1 MKASRFTLP
10 LVSALVALA
19 ALPAVAALR
28 AWEPS
33 DYVQEDLVLHYDGIR
48 NAGADAAHDP
58 AATTWKDLSP
68 SGNDASTYVPSS
80 ASDNGAWGAK
90 GFVFATDGYW
100 QADGSTSI
108 AGDFTM
114 QVACDTTTWYMQ
126 NSKSWP
132 NLIGNH
138 GAGASGSNDELSIF
152 YHKSNKRLSTKF
164 LATYLNQ
171 YLSGWNCK
179 YATLLRSGA
188 QASLFDGTEPSLVA
202 TTKTG
207 DIGADILVGGGTT
220 DKNDGGSGDRY
231 FTGTIYSVRIYDKA
245 LSHDE
250 LAWNRALDE
259 ARFHDV
265 PVPEGAV
272 SSVFVPD
279 AVVATAVEGAEGAEA
294 SGCHMVDG
302 DGHTCRAAPF
312 ATVGGASYVCT
323 GYTLAAWDD
332 TLAAYGA
339 AVAHDGEFAC
349 FVAPGDKV
357 RIEWQWAAASGSL
370 AANPYVTDGLVLCFD
385 GEWNA
390 GFGVHDPAAT
400 VWKDLSASGNDATFV
415 KLADGGE
422 WLDNA
427 YSFATNGHFQ
437 TQSSVALGASF
448 TVQTVTDHSR
458 YVHLGNTWPWLFGSA
473 DGKFQIYP
481 SSGAP
486 NLVLNADGLIGGSHR
501 SQFTWTDRHCL
512 TAMFNVSS
520 NALFQGTTPGNWGS
534 AGNASTGPASQTFC
548 IGGCDATFAENNKG
562 NGTAAAYRTARAART
577 PYHAVRVYN
586 RLLTPEELARNRAV
600 DEARF
605 FGKGA
610 SATGCVVVQ
619 SAVAGLEGRE
629 TSGVYFP
636 DGWTFS
642 AGTGTNTVRG
652 IGWRCAGY
660 QLQTWDAATSTWGA
674 QRTVLR
680 DGGNAVEWPSPA
692 GAAFPSV
699 RLTWLWEPVSGART
713 AADYAPADYATGALE
728 LHLDGIE
735 RGASATV
742 WSDLSGHGRDATLAG
757 NPTGTSHW
765 TDDGYFFASNAV
777 FATADSAAAK
787 FALGHRY
794 TMQVLAD
801 ASSLD
806 YGQTGKH
813 GTFVAPYVNGS
824 SVSLGSIWYKDDGM
838 YTVQHRHDGLNGA
851 AWNGRAGIATRAN
864 GADGSMTYLT
874 ALRDGAAF
882 ALVAGTD
889 YPATTNTTGYQ
900 TCLDWS
906 RGTTDKVAEPG
917 RWCVGSL
924 TLGGGGDPLYG
935 TIKSVRLYDR
945 MLSEDELAWNRRVDE
960 ARFFG
965 RLATTNV
972 VLEASEWNGALA
984 AGPYEVFGA
993 HTFVASPSTVD
1004 GHLPTHV
1011 RVWTRQPDGTWA
1023 SAGSVVGSSYVYEPG
1038 AGTVKIQFRATHPLV
1053 LVVR

>member
-33 DYVQEDLVLHYDGIR
+33 DYVQTDLVLHYDGIR
-48 NAGADAAHDP
+48 NAGVGAAHDG
-58 AATTWKDLSP
+58 AATVWKDLSP
-68 SGNDASTYVPSS
+68 SANDATLVNGPG
-80 ASDNGAWGAK
+80 AKGAWGAT
-90 GFVFATDGYW
+90 GFVFA
-100 QADGSTSI
+100 GSSNLWTAAAQTSLS
-108 AGDFTM
+108 GDFTM
-114 QVACDTTTWYMQ
+114 QVACDTTTASMQ
-126 NSKSWP
+126 GTCSWP
-132 NLIGNH
+132 NLVG
-138 GAGASGSNDELSIF
+138 GRAKGASGASDELSLF
-152 YHKSNKRLSTKF
+152 YHRGNKRLSAKF
-164 LATYLNQ
+164 LNAYLDQ
-171 YLSGWNCK
+171 HLPSWNCK
-179 YATLLRSGA
+179 YATLIRSGS
-188 QASLFDGTEPSLVA
+188 QGSLFDGTTPTFVS
-202 TTKTG
+202 TSKTG
-207 DIGADILVGGGTT
+207 AIGSRVMVGDGT
-220 DKNDGGSGDRY
+220 DNNDAGAEGRL
-231 FTGTIYSVRIYDKA
+231 FTGTIHSVRIYDKA
-245 LSHDE
+245 LSNEE

-259 ARFHDV
+259 ARFHGV
-265 PVPEGAV
+265 PVPESAAAV
-272 SSVFVPD
+272 APAGV
-279 AVVATAVEGAEGAEA
+279 AVATSVSGAEGVEA
-294 SGCHMVDG
+294 SGFYAVDA
-302 DGHTCRAAPF
+302 DGHTFLAAPF
-312 ATVGGASYVCT
+312 ATVGGASYACT
-323 GYTLAAWDD
+323 GYTIATWDEAQGAW
-332 TLAAYGA
+332 GA
-339 AVAHDGEFAC
+339 PVAHDGEFAC

-357 RIEWQWAAASGSL
+357 RIEWQWAAASGSV
-370 AANPYVTDGLVLCFD
+370 AANPYVTDGLVLFFD

-400 VWKDLSASGNDATFV
+400 VWKDLSATGNDAEFV
-415 KLADGGE
+415 YLAPGGG

-427 YSFATNGHFQ
+427 YDFRTNGNFQ
-437 TQSSVALGASF
+437 TQSAIDLGADF
-448 TVQTVTDHSR
+448 TVQMVTDSR
-458 YVHLGNTWPWLFGSA
+458 INPFVGNLWPWFVGSN
-473 DGKFQIYP
+473 DGHFQFYP
-481 SSGAP
+481 NSAAP
-486 NLVLNADGLIGGSHR
+486 NIVLNADGIVGSGHR
-501 SQFTWTDRHCL
+501 SQFTWTDRRFL
-512 TAMFNVSS
+512 TAMVSGTS
-520 NALFQGTTPGNWGS
+520 NLLFQTSMSERAWTVG
-534 AGNASTGPASQTFC
+534 TGPTPLGSQVLS
-548 IGGCDATFAENNKG
+548 IGGPTKALYSSDSD
-562 NGTAAAYRTARAART
+562 RTKRSART
-577 PYHAVRVYN
+577 PF
-586 RLLTPEELARNRAV
+586 RAV

-605 FGKGA
+605 FGNGLPPTA
-610 SATGCVVVQ
+610 AVVVQ
-619 SAVAGLEGRE
+619 SAIAGLGGRE
-629 TSGVYFP
+629 PDGVYFP

-642 AGTGTNTVRG
+642 AGTGTQAARG
-652 IGWRCAGY
+652 LSWRCAGY
-660 QLQTWDAATSTWGA
+660 QVQTWDAATSAWGA
-674 QRTVLR
+674 QRTVLC
-680 DGGNAVEWPSPA
+680 DGLQSVEYTSPS

-851 AWNGRAGIATRAN
+851 AWTGRAGIATRAN

-1011 RVWTRQPDGTWA
+1011 RVWTQRPDGTWA
-1023 SAGSVVGSSYVYEPG
+1023 SAGSVAGSSYVYEPG

>member
-1 MKASRFTLP
+1 M
-10 LVSALVALA
+10 
-19 ALPAVAALR
+19 
-28 AWEPS
+28 
-33 DYVQEDLVLHYDGIR
+33 
-48 NAGADAAHDP
+48 
-58 AATTWKDLSP
+58 
-68 SGNDASTYVPSS
+68 
-80 ASDNGAWGAK
+80 
-90 GFVFATDGYW
+90 
-100 QADGSTSI
+100 
-108 AGDFTM
+108 
-114 QVACDTTTWYMQ
+114 
-126 NSKSWP
+126 
-132 NLIGNH
+132 
-138 GAGASGSNDELSIF
+138 
-152 YHKSNKRLSTKF
+152 
-164 LATYLNQ
+164 
-171 YLSGWNCK
+171 
-179 YATLLRSGA
+179 
-188 QASLFDGTEPSLVA
+188 
-202 TTKTG
+202 
-207 DIGADILVGGGTT
+207 
-220 DKNDGGSGDRY
+220 
-231 FTGTIYSVRIYDKA
+231 
-245 LSHDE
+245 
-250 LAWNRALDE
+250 
-259 ARFHDV
+259 
-265 PVPEGAV
+265 
-272 SSVFVPD
+272 
-279 AVVATAVEGAEGAEA
+279 
-294 SGCHMVDG
+294 
-302 DGHTCRAAPF
+302 
-312 ATVGGASYVCT
+312 
-323 GYTLAAWDD
+323 
-332 TLAAYGA
+332 
-339 AVAHDGEFAC
+339 
-349 FVAPGDKV
+349 
-357 RIEWQWAAASGSL
+357 
-370 AANPYVTDGLVLCFD
+370 
-385 GEWNA
+385 
-390 GFGVHDPAAT
+390 
-400 VWKDLSASGNDATFV
+400 
-415 KLADGGE
+415 
-422 WLDNA
+422 
-427 YSFATNGHFQ
+427 
-437 TQSSVALGASF
+437 
-448 TVQTVTDHSR
+448 
-458 YVHLGNTWPWLFGSA
+458 
-473 DGKFQIYP
+473 
-481 SSGAP
+481 
-486 NLVLNADGLIGGSHR
+486 
-501 SQFTWTDRHCL
+501 
-512 TAMFNVSS
+512 
-520 NALFQGTTPGNWGS
+520 
-534 AGNASTGPASQTFC
+534 
-548 IGGCDATFAENNKG
+548 
-562 NGTAAAYRTARAART
+562 
-577 PYHAVRVYN
+577 
-586 RLLTPEELARNRAV
+586 
-600 DEARF
+600 
-605 FGKGA
+605 
-610 SATGCVVVQ
+610 
-619 SAVAGLEGRE
+619 
-629 TSGVYFP
+629 
-636 DGWTFS
+636 
-642 AGTGTNTVRG
+642 
-652 IGWRCAGY
+652 
-660 QLQTWDAATSTWGA
+660 
-674 QRTVLR
+674 
-680 DGGNAVEWPSPA
+680 
-692 GAAFPSV
+692 